1 MLELFLDRAFVD
13 TFHLAYK
20 DNEEYADDFSR
31 YFLKN
36 LQRCKLLSNY
46 TDLNELLEAARKNPL
61 LELIIERIPQVEFFP
76 DFENRIDS
84 LEFASKG
91 SPIKLVLSGQR
102 AEACSNRRNRQ
113 GLEHLC
119 PENLHERWKV
129 YYSRRT
135 DINKKTTAD
144 PELPSEF
151 RFDSWEQVQSFIH
164 PLNAVIVVDFYLLKW
179 DVEKNFTDSLHNNI
193 IPMLENLLA
202 EASTDIPVNIT
213 FVSEFN
219 DRPPVRQAERVK
231 RTHELISEA
240 IGRITAKPFS
250 LNLIVH
256 NKSEYPKDFQEFHD
270 RIIITNY
277 FYINCGAGFNIGSR
291 KPGLGV
297 FDKPGKISRIRH
309 NSEIQFRSILNIQN
323 YWTAFKDLKQ
333 LDIYCRK
340 LENHPGLPGYLNFS
354 PDKTNRLMGIEHNNI
369 N

>member
-1 MLELFLDRAFVD
+1 MLELSLDKNFADR
-13 TFHLAYK
+13 FHLVYQGK
-20 DNEEYADDFSR
+20 DEYADDFLH
-31 YFLKN
+31 YFLKY
-36 LQRCKLLSNY
+36 LQKCKLLTNY

-61 LELIIERIPQVEFFP
+61 LELMIERIPQVEFCP

-84 LEFASKG
+84 PEFAGNG
-91 SPIKLVLSGQR
+91 SPIKLVLSGKSS
-102 AEACSNRRNRQ
+102 EACSTRRKRQ

-119 PENLHERWKV
+119 PENLQERWKA

-135 DINKKTTAD
+135 DINRKTTTD
-144 PELPSEF
+144 PELPPEF
-151 RFDSWEQVQSFIH
+151 RFDSWEQLQSFVH

-219 DRPPVRQAERVK
+219 DRPPVKQAERVK
-231 RTHELISEA
+231 KTHELISAA
-240 IGRITAKPFS
+240 IGRVTTNPFT

-291 KPGLGV
+291 KPGIGV

-333 LDIYCRK
+333 LDIYRKK
-340 LENHPGLPGYLNFS
+340 LENHPGLPDYLNFT
-354 PDKTNRLMGIEHNNI
+354 PDKTNRLMGIEHLE
-369 N
+369 